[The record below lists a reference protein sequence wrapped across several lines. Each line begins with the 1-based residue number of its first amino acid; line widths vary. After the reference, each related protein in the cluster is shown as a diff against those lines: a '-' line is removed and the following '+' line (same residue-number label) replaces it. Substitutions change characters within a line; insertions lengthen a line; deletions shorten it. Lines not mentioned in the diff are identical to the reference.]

1 MNMTKVLLSDSENI
15 ELLRLG
21 ETNSPLVVSLNSF
34 QGRRYFD
41 VRRHYLDKATKTIK
55 PGPKGI
61 SLKEDEFELVSE
73 YIIEN
78 LNQIKKAFTS
88 NLKADEM
95 AVRGDRR
102 EKVARQK
109 LKTATSD
116 VEYSFESWPGPNFF
130 NAEES
135 PGKTTIT
142 FNKRNKFIDRIST
155 AESSSKELLVE
166 LIGAYMHAK
175 SGLEFGKKVNPESVI
190 DFLEVNWSHGL
201 K

>member
-1 MNMTKVLLSDSENI
+1 MTKVLQSDSENI
-15 ELLRLG
+15 ELFRLG

-41 VRRHYLDKATKTIK
+41 IRRHYLDKVTKTIK

-61 SLKEDEFELVSE
+61 SLKEDEFELISE
-73 YIIEN
+73 FIIEN
-78 LNQIKKAFTS
+78 LSQIKKAFTS

-102 EKVARQK
+102 EMVARQN
-109 LKTATSD
+109 LKTVTSD
-116 VEYSFESWPGPNFF
+116 IQYSFDSWPGPNFF
-130 NAEES
+130 NTEES
-135 PGKTTIT
+135 LGKTTIT
-142 FNKRNKFIDRIST
+142 FNKRNKFIERISNED
-155 AESSSKELLVE
+155 ALSNQLLVE
-166 LIGAYMHAK
+166 LIGAYVHAK

-190 DFLEVNWSHGL
+190 EFLEVNWGHGL

>member
-1 MNMTKVLLSDSENI
+1 MNMTKALLTESENI

-21 ETNSPLVVSLNSF
+21 ETNSPLVLSLNSF

-41 VRRHYLDKATKTIK
+41 IRRHYLDKATKTTK

-61 SLKEDEFELVSE
+61 SFKEDEFELVSDF
-73 YIIEN
+73 IIKN
-78 LNQIKKAFTS
+78 LNQIKKAFIS

-109 LKTATSD
+109 LKTITSD
-116 VEYSFESWPGPNFF
+116 VEYSFDSWPGPNFF
-130 NAEES
+130 NAEET
-135 PGKTTIT
+135 PGKTKVV
-142 FNKRNKFIDRIST
+142 FNKRNKFVDRISNSD
-155 AESSSKELLVE
+155 SSSKDLLVE
-166 LIGAYMHAK
+166 LISAYLYAK
-175 SGLEFGKKVNPESVI
+175 SGLEFEKKVNPGSVI
-190 DFLEVNWSHGL
+190 DFLEVNWGHGL

>member
-1 MNMTKVLLSDSENI
+1 MTKALLIESENI

-41 VRRHYLDKATKTIK
+41 IRRHYLDKVTKTIK

-61 SLKEDEFELVSE
+61 SLKEDEFEIV
-73 YIIEN
+73 INFVIEN
-78 LNQIKKAFTS
+78 LSQIKQSFIS

-102 EKVARQK
+102 EKIARQK
-109 LKTATSD
+109 MKTRIGD
-116 VEYSFESWPGPNFF
+116 IEFSFDSWPGPSFF
-130 NAEES
+130 NTEEV

-142 FNKRNKFIDRIST
+142 FNKRNKFVERISNSD
-155 AESSSKELLVE
+155 SSSKDLLVE
-166 LIGAYMHAK
+166 LVGAYIHAK

-190 DFLEVNWSHGL
+190 DFLEVNWGHGL

>member
-1 MNMTKVLLSDSENI
+1 MTKALLTDSENI

-21 ETNSPLVVSLNSF
+21 EINSPLVISLNNF

-41 VRRHYLDKATKTIK
+41 IRRHYLDKTTKTIK

-61 SLKEDEFELVSE
+61 SLKEDEFNLVSSF
-73 YIIEN
+73 ILEN
-78 LNQIKKAFTS
+78 MDLIKNAFIS
-88 NLKADEM
+88 NLKADEI

-109 LKTATSD
+109 LKTVKSE

-130 NAEES
+130 NAEEM

-142 FNKRNKFIDRIST
+142 FNKRNKFVERISNT
-155 AESSSKELLVE
+155 DTTSKDLLVE
-166 LIGAYMHAK
+166 LVSAYMHAK
-175 SGLEFGKKVNPESVI
+175 SGLDFDKKVKPESVI
-190 DFLEVNWSHGL
+190 DLLEINWGHGL

>member
-1 MNMTKVLLSDSENI
+1 MNMTKALLNESENI
-15 ELLRLG
+15 ELFRLG

-41 VRRHYLDKATKTIK
+41 IRRHYLDKTTKTIK

-61 SLKEDEFELVSE
+61 SLKEDEFELVTDF
-73 YIIEN
+73 IVEN
-78 LNQIKKAFTS
+78 LIQIKKSFTV
-88 NLKADEM
+88 NLKADEI
-95 AVRGDRR
+95 AIRGDRR

-109 LKTATSD
+109 MKTTSTD
-116 VEYSFESWPGPNFF
+116 IEYSFESWPGSNFF
-130 NAEES
+130 NAEEA
-135 PGKTTIT
+135 PGKTTLK
-142 FNKRNKFIDRIST
+142 FNSRNKFIDRISNADT
-155 AESSSKELLVE
+155 SSKELLVE

-190 DFLEVNWSHGL
+190 DFLEINWGHGL

>member
-1 MNMTKVLLSDSENI
+1 MTKVLQRDSENI
-15 ELLRLG
+15 ELFRLG

-41 VRRHYLDKATKTIK
+41 IRRHYLDKVTKTIK

-61 SLKEDEFELVSE
+61 SLKEDEFELISE
-73 YIIEN
+73 FIIEN
-78 LNQIKKAFTS
+78 LSQIKKAFTS

-102 EKVARQK
+102 EMVARQN
-109 LKTATSD
+109 LKTVTSD
-116 VEYSFESWPGPNFF
+116 IQYSFDSWPGPNFF
-130 NAEES
+130 NTEES
-135 PGKTTIT
+135 LGKTTIT
-142 FNKRNKFIDRIST
+142 FNKRNKFIERISNED
-155 AESSSKELLVE
+155 ALSNQLLVE
-166 LIGAYMHAK
+166 LIGAYVHAK

-190 DFLEVNWSHGL
+190 EFLEVNWGHGL

>member
-1 MNMTKVLLSDSENI
+1 MNMTKALLSESVSI
-15 ELLRLG
+15 ELLRIG

-34 QGRRYFD
+34 QGQRYFD
-41 VRRHYLDKATKTIK
+41 IRRYYLDKITKTIK

-61 SLKEDEFELVSE
+61 SLKEDEFELVSDF
-73 YIIEN
+73 IVEN
-78 LNQIKKAFTS
+78 LSQIKKAFTS

-109 LKTATSD
+109 LKTATIE

-130 NAEES
+130 TVEEAPS
-135 PGKTTIT
+135 KTIIT
-142 FNKRNKFIDRIST
+142 FNMRNKFIDRISNSD
-155 AESSSKELLVE
+155 SSTRGLLVE
-166 LIGAYMHAK
+166 LIGAYIHAK
-175 SGLEFGKKVNPESVI
+175 SGLEFGKKVNPEAVI
-190 DFLEVNWSHGL
+190 DFLEVNWGHGL

>member
-1 MNMTKVLLSDSENI
+1 MTKALLSDSENI
-15 ELLRLG
+15 ELMRLG
-21 ETNSPLVVSLNSF
+21 ETNSPLVISLNSF

-41 VRRHYLDKATKTIK
+41 IRRHYLDKVTKTIK
-55 PGPKGI
+55 PGTKGI
-61 SLKEDEFELVSE
+61 SLKEDEFDLVSDF
-73 YIIEN
+73 IVEN
-78 LNQIKKAFTS
+78 LSQIKKAFTS
-88 NLKADEM
+88 DLKADEI

-116 VEYSFESWPGPNFF
+116 VEYSFGSWPGPNFF

-135 PGKTTIT
+135 PGKTTIS
-142 FNKRNKFIDRIST
+142 FNKRNKFIEKISN
-155 AESSSKELLVE
+155 ADSSSKELLVE

-175 SGLEFGKKVNPESVI
+175 SGLEFGKKVSPESVF
-190 DFLEVNWSHGL
+190 DFLEVNWGHGL

>member
-1 MNMTKVLLSDSENI
+1 MSMTKALLIESENI

-41 VRRHYLDKATKTIK
+41 IRRHYLDKVTKTIK

-61 SLKEDEFELVSE
+61 SLKEDEFEIV
-73 YIIEN
+73 INFVIEN
-78 LNQIKKAFTS
+78 LSQIKQSFIS

-102 EKVARQK
+102 EKIARQK
-109 LKTATSD
+109 MKTRIGD
-116 VEYSFESWPGPNFF
+116 IEFSFDSWPGPNFF
-130 NAEES
+130 NTEEV

-142 FNKRNKFIDRIST
+142 FNKRNKFVERISNSD
-155 AESSSKELLVE
+155 SSSKDLLVE
-166 LIGAYMHAK
+166 LVGAYIHAK

-190 DFLEVNWSHGL
+190 DFLEVNWGHGL

>member
-1 MNMTKVLLSDSENI
+1 MTKVLLSDSENI

-41 VRRHYLDKATKTIK
+41 IRRHYLDKATKTIK

-61 SLKEDEFELVSE
+61 SLKEDEFESVSDF
-73 YIIEN
+73 IVEN

-109 LKTATSD
+109 LKTETSD

-130 NAEES
+130 SVDES
-135 PGKTTIT
+135 PGKKAIT
-142 FNKRNKFIDRIST
+142 FNKRNKFIDRISI

-166 LIGAYMHAK
+166 LIGAYVHAK

>member
-1 MNMTKVLLSDSENI
+1 MKQLQSDSENI
-15 ELLRLG
+15 ELLRIG
-21 ETNSPLVVSLNSF
+21 ETNSPLVVSMNSF

-41 VRRHYLDKATKTIK
+41 IRRHYLDKTSKTIK

-61 SLKEDEFELVSE
+61 SLKEDEFELVSNF
-73 YIIEN
+73 IIEN
-78 LNQIKKAFTS
+78 LGQIKNAFTS

-95 AVRGDRR
+95 AVRSDRR
-102 EKVARQK
+102 EKIARQK
-109 LKTATSD
+109 LKAATID
-116 VEYSFESWPGPNFF
+116 IEYSFDSWPGPNFF
-130 NAEES
+130 NAEEA

-142 FNKRNKFIDRIST
+142 FNKRNKFIDRVSN
-155 AESSSKELLVE
+155 ADSSSKEMLVE

-190 DFLEVNWSHGL
+190 DFLEVNWGHGL

>member
-1 MNMTKVLLSDSENI
+1 MTKALLNESENI
-15 ELLRLG
+15 ELFRIG

-41 VRRHYLDKATKTIK
+41 IRRHYLDKTTKTIK

-61 SLKEDEFELVSE
+61 SLKEDEFELVTDF
-73 YIIEN
+73 IVEN
-78 LNQIKKAFTS
+78 LIQIKKSFTV
-88 NLKADEM
+88 NLKADEI
-95 AVRGDRR
+95 AIRGDRR

-109 LKTATSD
+109 MKTTTTD
-116 VEYSFESWPGPNFF
+116 IEYSFESWPGPNFF
-130 NAEES
+130 NAEEA
-135 PGKTTIT
+135 PGKTTLK
-142 FNKRNKFIDRIST
+142 FNSRNKFIDRISNADT
-155 AESSSKELLVE
+155 SSKELLVE

-190 DFLEVNWSHGL
+190 DFLEINWGHGL

>member
-1 MNMTKVLLSDSENI
+1 MTKALLTESENI

-21 ETNSPLVVSLNSF
+21 ETNSPLVISLNSF

-41 VRRHYLDKATKTIK
+41 IRRHYLDKATKTIK

-61 SLKEDEFELVSE
+61 SLKEDEFELVSDF
-73 YIIEN
+73 IIEN
-78 LNQIKKAFTS
+78 LNQIKKAFIS

-109 LKTATSD
+109 LKTVASN
-116 VEYSFESWPGPNFF
+116 VEYSFDSWPGPNFF
-130 NAEES
+130 SAEEAS
-135 PGKTTIT
+135 GKTKVV
-142 FNKRNKFIDRIST
+142 FNKRNKFVDRISN
-155 AESSSKELLVE
+155 SDSLSKELLVE
-166 LIGAYMHAK
+166 LISAYLYAK
-175 SGLEFGKKVNPESVI
+175 SGLEFEKKVNPGSVI
-190 DFLEVNWSHGL
+190 DFLEVNWGHGL

>member
-1 MNMTKVLLSDSENI
+1 
-15 ELLRLG
+15 
-21 ETNSPLVVSLNSF
+21 
-34 QGRRYFD
+34 
-41 VRRHYLDKATKTIK
+41 
-55 PGPKGI
+55 
-61 SLKEDEFELVSE
+61 
-73 YIIEN
+73 
-78 LNQIKKAFTS
+78 
-88 NLKADEM
+88 M

-102 EKVARQK
+102 EKIARQK
-109 LKTATSD
+109 LKTETSD
-116 VEYSFESWPGPNFF
+116 IEYSFESWPGPNFF

-142 FNKRNKFIDRIST
+142 FNKRNKFIDRLST
-155 AESSSKELLVE
+155 ADSLSKDLLVE

>member
-1 MNMTKVLLSDSENI
+1 MNMTKASLSDSENI
-15 ELLRLG
+15 ELFRLG

-41 VRRHYLDKATKTIK
+41 IRRHYLDKTTKTIK

-61 SLKEDEFELVSE
+61 SLKEDEFELVTDF
-73 YIIEN
+73 IFEN
-78 LNQIKKAFTS
+78 LSQIKKSFTTD
-88 NLKADEM
+88 LKADEM
-95 AVRGDRR
+95 AIRGDRR

-109 LKTATSD
+109 LKTAIRD

-130 NAEES
+130 NAEEA
-135 PGKTTIT
+135 PGKTTVK
-142 FNKRNKFIDRIST
+142 FNNRNNFIDRISK
-155 AESSSKELLVE
+155 ADSSSKELLVE

-190 DFLEVNWSHGL
+190 DFLEINWGHGL

>member
-1 MNMTKVLLSDSENI
+1 MTKVLQRDSENI
-15 ELLRLG
+15 ELFRLG

-41 VRRHYLDKATKTIK
+41 IRRHYLDKVTKTIK

-61 SLKEDEFELVSE
+61 SLKEDEFELISE
-73 YIIEN
+73 FIIEN
-78 LNQIKKAFTS
+78 LSQIKKAFTS

-102 EKVARQK
+102 EMVARQN
-109 LKTATSD
+109 LKTVTSD
-116 VEYSFESWPGPNFF
+116 IQYSFDSWPGPNFF
-130 NAEES
+130 NTDES
-135 PGKTTIT
+135 LGKTTIT
-142 FNKRNKFIDRIST
+142 FNKRNKFIERISNED
-155 AESSSKELLVE
+155 ALSNQLLVE
-166 LIGAYMHAK
+166 LIGAYVHAK

-190 DFLEVNWSHGL
+190 EFLEVNWGHGL

>member
-1 MNMTKVLLSDSENI
+1 MNMTKALLTESENI

-21 ETNSPLVVSLNSF
+21 ETNSPLVLSLNSF

-41 VRRHYLDKATKTIK
+41 IRRHYLDKATRTIK

-61 SLKEDEFELVSE
+61 SLKEDEFDLVSDF
-73 YIIEN
+73 IIEN
-78 LNQIKKAFTS
+78 LNQIKKAFIS

-109 LKTATSD
+109 LKTVTSD
-116 VEYSFESWPGPNFF
+116 VEYSFDSWPGPNFF
-130 NAEES
+130 NAEEA
-135 PGKTTIT
+135 PGKTKVV
-142 FNKRNKFIDRIST
+142 FNKRNKFVDRISNSD
-155 AESSSKELLVE
+155 SSSKELLVE
-166 LIGAYMHAK
+166 LISAYLYAK
-175 SGLEFGKKVNPESVI
+175 SGLEFEKKVNPGSVI
-190 DFLEVNWSHGL
+190 DFLEVNWGHGL